1 MFAQEALLVL
11 GVAAVGVLHTLA
23 PDHWVPITLIARQRG
38 WSTLETARA
47 ALIAGSGHTVS
58 TLVIGIVV
66 WFAGAELGALYGNI
80 IDAVASLALVAFGLW
95 IAFSGWRELKGGHA
109 HDHHHGHSPDHGQS
123 HGHNHSH
130 GHDHDHDHAYHDAL
144 YAPMEGAFVAL
155 IHTHAHRHG
164 DGRPHVHR
172 HDHTSATVHA
182 ITADTILAPPLH
194 EHIHKTGVRTALLLI
209 LGSSP
214 MIEGLPA
221 FFAAS
226 RYGLALLIVMT
237 VIFAISTIGT
247 YVVLCSVSLAGMNRV
262 GLGPLERYGEVVS
275 GLFIALVGVA
285 FWIWPIV

>member
-1 MFAQEALLVL
+1 MSVLPQELLLIV
-11 GVAAVGVLHTLA
+11 GVVAVGVLHTLV

-47 ALIAGSGHTVS
+47 AFVAGSGHAIS
-58 TLVIGIVV
+58 TLIIGLVV
-66 WFAGAELGALYGNI
+66 WFAGAEMGALYGRI
-80 IDAVASLALVAFGLW
+80 VDTVASLALVAFGLW
-95 IAFSGWRELKGGHA
+95 IAFSAWREMNGSHSHRHHHHSHDHNHD
-109 HDHHHGHSPDHGQS
+109 HDHHHDDP
-123 HGHNHSH
+123 
-130 GHDHDHDHAYHDAL
+130 L
-144 YAPMEGAFVAL
+144 YAPTEGMLVAL
-155 IHTHAHRHG
+155 THAHSHRHG
-164 DGRPHVHR
+164 DGRPHTHR
-172 HDHTSATVHA
+172 HDHTSATAHA
-182 ITADTILAPPLH
+182 ITADTELSPPLH
-194 EHIHKTGVRTALLLI
+194 EHLHKTGLRTTLLLI